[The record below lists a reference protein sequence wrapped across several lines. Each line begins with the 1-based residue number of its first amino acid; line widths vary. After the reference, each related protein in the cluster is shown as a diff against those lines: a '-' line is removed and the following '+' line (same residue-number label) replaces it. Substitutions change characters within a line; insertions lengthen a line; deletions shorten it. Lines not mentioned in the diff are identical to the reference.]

1 LAARIQHRQKRIK
14 RNLHQVKIV
23 FNLLT
28 SLSVLYTSRL
38 CLLNVQDREERKTP
52 DAHCES
58 TSVSLPKR
66 KKKVHYKWDR
76 KWWWTYIPSQLRQEQ
91 RAVHINMIFVH
102 VQRCYNEATE
112 LTFPRHYRTNRRVEN
127 FRSFI
132 SSQPFPDNRALD
144 GFNVKPKKIAILPIS
159 LREC

>member
-1 LAARIQHRQKRIK
+1 MVVDVYSLAAQQARA
-14 RNLHQVKIV
+14 
-23 FNLLT
+23 T
-28 SLSVLYTSRL
+28 
-38 CLLNVQDREERKTP
+38 
-52 DAHCES
+52 
-58 TSVSLPKR
+58 
-66 KKKVHYKWDR
+66 
-76 KWWWTYIPSQLRQEQ
+76 
-91 RAVHINMIFVH
+91 RAVYINMIFVH